1 MAQLVSLSDE
11 DIAQLRGEL
20 AAGRPPMVWF
30 TKAAVGV
37 PAGGSAKVVSFG
49 PTTEGDFVQVRPT
62 GSKDVLSFSPSELT
76 RTRPPRRKA
85 APKSAAKAEPKPAR
99 SAPQPVA
106 EPVLPRPAPARPA
119 PQPAAAATATAQPP
133 EVRPTAA
140 KPAASRRSGRA
151 APPAEVTVT
160 LSSTPDGDWRVEV
173 VVGKKRTVRALPVAP
188 AEVARAARAL
198 PAQVSEAVDRAL
210 DAARRAQQARVVTL
224 QAELEEAQ
232 RALSDLGLR

>member
-1 MAQLVSLSDE
+1 MAQLVSLTDE
-11 DIAQLRGEL
+11 DVAQLRGEL
-20 AAGRPPMVWF
+20 TAGRPPMVWF

-37 PAGGSAKVVSFG
+37 PAGGSAKVVAFG
-49 PTTEGDFVQVRPT
+49 DASEGDFIQVRPT

-85 APKSAAKAEPKPAR
+85 APKPPARAPRSEPKPA
-99 SAPQPVA
+99 S
-106 EPVLPRPAPARPA
+106 EPVLPKAAPARPA
-119 PQPAAAATATAQPP
+119 PQAPDQPP

-140 KPAASRRSGRA
+140 KPAPPRRAGRA

-173 VVGKKRTVRALPVAP
+173 VVGKKRTVRALPVPP
-188 AEVARAARAL
+188 ADVARAARAL
-198 PAQVSEAVDRAL
+198 PPQVSEAVDRAL
-210 DAARRAQQARVVTL
+210 DAARRAQQTRVATL

-232 RALSDLGLR
+232 RALTELG